1 MVNSRRRARIDLLTS
16 VLALITTIC
25 LPHAAVRAATV
36 AAPHVEAELV
46 AESVSVKPGE
56 PLWVALRLKLE
67 EGWHVYWRNPG
78 DSGLPPHVTWEL
90 PVGSVAG
97 ALEWPVPRRF
107 GLGPLVD
114 YGYEGEVLLPSRL
127 TLAQD
132 LRPGTTARLA
142 ARADWLVCKE
152 ACIPGKAALS
162 LELAVKSDDLS
173 PDPRWARALAQARS
187 LLPRALPEW
196 RLKAAQSGDVVTLWV
211 APSGEAGDPGQHPS
225 APSTETRFFPE
236 TPGQI
241 ENAAPQQASREG
253 AGIRLT
259 LEHAHSAREPLDRLR
274 GLLVSPTA
282 WSADGQ
288 THGLVVDV
296 AVTAP
301 PR

>member
-1 MVNSRRRARIDLLTS
+1 MVNSRRRARIELFGS
-16 VLALITTIC
+16 ALALITTIFV
-25 LPHAAVRAATV
+25 PHAAVQAATV

-56 PLWVALRLKLE
+56 PLWVALRLELE
-67 EGWHVYWRNPG
+67 DGWHVYWRNPG
-78 DSGLPPHVTWEL
+78 DSGLPPHLTWDL

-127 TLAQD
+127 TLARD

-162 LELAVKSDDLS
+162 LELPVKSDDPS
-173 PDPRWARALAQARS
+173 PDPRWARALAQARA

-196 RLKAAQSGDVVTLWV
+196 RLKASQNGDVVTLSV
-211 APSGEAGDPGQHPS
+211 APNEAGDPGQPPS

-259 LEHAHSAREPLDRLR
+259 LERAHSAREPLDRLR

-288 THGLVVDV
+288 TRGLVVDV

-301 PR
+301 SR